1 MAIIVDKV
9 QKRKDIALSC
19 RALFLTNN
27 LKDITISQIA
37 KTAGVSKGS
46 IYDYYANKEE
56 ILFELVN
63 ILMQVHDENKELKL
77 RSATSTKEKIRV
89 FSDFFYDEKCE
100 DLRELYKAF
109 LSINL
114 VARNEE
120 MMEFQTGCFHKYLN
134 WMHQI
139 IEEGIS
145 KGELIPEAKLLAKGM
160 FCSAD
165 GLFLAASTS
174 HAIDNIQEDLDT
186 FINVIFQLI
195 EVKK

>member
-19 RALFLTNN
+19 RTLFLTNN
-27 LKDITISQIA
+27 LKDVTISQIA
-37 KTAGVSKGS
+37 KTASVSKGS
-46 IYDYYANKEE
+46 IYDYYSNKEE

-63 ILMQVHDENKELKL
+63 ILMQIHDESKHLKL
-77 RSATSTKEKIRV
+77 LNASSTKEKILV

-114 VARNEE
+114 VARDDK
-120 MMEFQTGCFHKYLN
+120 MMTFQTECFHKYLH
-134 WMHQI
+134 WLEEI
-139 IEEGIS
+139 IQSGIE
-145 KGELIPEAKLLAKGM
+145 KGELIPEAKFLAKGM
-160 FCSAD
+160 YCSAD

-174 HAIDNIQEDLDT
+174 YAIDNIQKELET
-186 FINVIFQLI
+186 YINTLFKLI